1 MVSEFLSNEEIVLRA
16 RKNLPQ
22 GAWDYLVGASE
33 SESTMRRNRLAFDR
47 IAFRPRVLNDVSK
60 VDTSTTFL
68 GNNLR
73 TPADTG
79 AYWVASGIQ
88 S

>member
-1 MVSEFLSNEEIVLRA
+1 MSEFLSNEEIVLRA

-47 IAFRPRVLNDVSK
+47 IAFRPRILNDVSK

-73 TPADTG
+73 IPAILAPIG
-79 AYWVASGIQ
+79 SLSGIQ